1 MIRCPSGYVTTRRVV
16 AVWPFK
22 SSIALGQSIA
32 IEMPLYLTT
41 SMRLPSG
48 AQNKRTHDNRFCE
61 SSRRPAKKL
70 HLVLGLIY

>member
-1 MIRCPSGYVTTRRVV
+1 M
-16 AVWPFK
+16 WPFK

-48 AQNKRTHDNRFCE
+48 AQNKRTHDNRMA
-61 SSRRPAKKL
+61 RLPAWL
-70 HLVLGLIY
+70 Q